1 MNLALSYHLKHD
13 LVLRALWRRARAAA
27 VPAEINGE
35 LAIDRGLWTDRRS
48 ERRTAS
54 DADDSGVREP
64 GDNASGPNGREV
76 AEAKAEGGI
85 TRDLISPFEN
95 LAVRHRDFQ
104 RAVVGA
110 LADELEPWGSQAYLI
125 LNKPRSGCLGGRS
138 DDLMSPSLSAPAGD
152 QRADRQQQRGN
163 ARQ

>member
-104 RAVVGA
+104 RAVVRT
-110 LADELEPWGSQAYLI
+110 LANELEPRGTERLGIRIEGVHIAGNGAGAQRDSHD
-125 LNKPRSGCLGGRS
+125 GCS
-138 DDLMSPSLSAPAGD
+138 NAAGKD
-152 QRADRQQQRGN
+152 GHRT
-163 ARQ
+163 